1 MKNKKI
7 IRRITERE
15 YGEYLSA
22 LKEEAPTYS
31 YSDATEANLCRHERD
46 DRPDRPEDK

>member
-1 MKNKKI
+1 MKNKKK

-22 LKEEAPTYS
+22 LKEESPTYS
-31 YSDATEANLCRHERD
+31 YGDAESANDLCPRRE
-46 DRPDRPEDK
+46 EEE